1 MLLINVFHF
10 ALPDLERESSIWRS
24 LASLSE
30 EETEGRLYVQP
41 GEMFS
46 VRRWE
51 ESVSGVFV
59 GNAGGAGGARVE
71 GIGGEGGEGEDVWD
85 EARRRAEGWRSWV
98 RN

>member
-59 GNAGGAGGARVE
+59 GNGGGARVE
-71 GIGGEGGEGEDVWD
+71 GMGMGGASGEGEDVWD